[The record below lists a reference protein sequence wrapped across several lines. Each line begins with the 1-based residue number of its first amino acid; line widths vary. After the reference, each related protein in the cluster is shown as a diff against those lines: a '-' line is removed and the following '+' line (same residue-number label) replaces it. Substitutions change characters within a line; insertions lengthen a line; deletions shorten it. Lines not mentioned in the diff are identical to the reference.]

1 MGKTR
6 ALSGHVRNAQSA
18 VGIRLDMENECSRV
32 VCSEGDTLRPGRSC
46 DRALYCCPRREAEGA
61 WSGGV

>member
-18 VGIRLDMENECSRV
+18 VGIRLDMENECSR
-32 VCSEGDTLRPGRSC
+32 EGED
-46 DRALYCCPRREAEGA
+46 DVGA
-61 WSGGV
+61 GLF